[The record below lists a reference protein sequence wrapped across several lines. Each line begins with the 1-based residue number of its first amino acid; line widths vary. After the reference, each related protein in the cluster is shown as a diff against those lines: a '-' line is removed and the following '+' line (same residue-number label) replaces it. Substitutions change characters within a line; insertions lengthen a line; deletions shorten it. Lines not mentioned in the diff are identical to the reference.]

1 MAENKD
7 KIVATEKSR
16 EQCLMSFV
24 VFLIH
29 ILSKAWHKL
38 PSNVYAILK
47 ESGVLSRY
55 IIPSYD
61 VLQTLGA
68 RYLADDITGCVR
80 DWGYEI

>member
-7 KIVATEKSR
+7 KMIAAEKSQ
-16 EQCLMSFV
+16 EQGQMSFV
-24 VFLIH
+24 IFLIH
-29 ILSKAWHKL
+29 ILSRAWHKL

-61 VLQTLGA
+61 VLHTLGA
-68 RYLADDITGCVR
+68 RYLTDDITGCVR

>member
-47 ESGVLSRY
+47 E
-55 IIPSYD
+55 
-61 VLQTLGA
+61 
-68 RYLADDITGCVR
+68 
-80 DWGYEI
+80 

>member
-1 MAENKD
+1 MVENKD
-7 KIVATEKSR
+7 KIGATEKLH
-16 EQCLMSFV
+16 EQGLMSFV

-29 ILSKAWHKL
+29 ILSKTWHKL

-61 VLQTLGA
+61 VLHTLGA
-68 RYLADDITGCVR
+68 RYLADDITGCIR